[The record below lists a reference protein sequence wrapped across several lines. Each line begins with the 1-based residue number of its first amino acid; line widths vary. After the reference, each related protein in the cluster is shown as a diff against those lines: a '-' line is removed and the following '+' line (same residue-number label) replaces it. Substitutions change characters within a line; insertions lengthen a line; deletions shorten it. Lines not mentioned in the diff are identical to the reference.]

1 MLDKNISYAKKEQCE
16 SSKQSVKSILSSYVS
31 EGEPNREKYFLHSHV
46 KQLSRALNTGL
57 SDSKIF
63 TRGEVIYTPKVHY
76 NVSQIVLYHKVKWSF
91 KRYY

>member
-1 MLDKNISYAKKEQCE
+1 MLRKNNVNLQNS
-16 SSKQSVKSILSSYVS
+16 LSNQFCHLYVS